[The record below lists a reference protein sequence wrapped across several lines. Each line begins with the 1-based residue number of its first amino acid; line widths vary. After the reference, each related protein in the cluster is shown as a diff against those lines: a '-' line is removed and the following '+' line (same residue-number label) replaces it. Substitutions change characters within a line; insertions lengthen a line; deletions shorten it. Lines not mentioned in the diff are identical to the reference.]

1 MTPGNE
7 STNLNLKVG
16 HRTSTKIKND
26 GDCVY
31 MASPGNTGRTCFDGT
46 RRRDMCKFVARRG
59 QSRKEKEKRERK
71 RKRKKRERK
80 RKKGKKQVIHTS
92 ENLQEDID
100 AEGRYPDHEFQIDG
114 LDEGE
119 IRTWWNGF
127 NKTSWS
133 WTQNCCQT
141 VVDGLRIGGS
151 DGKLSWAS
159 WTFYKVTA
167 LWTPRRLTGYCEAL
181 VN

>member
-1 MTPGNE
+1 MELEDETYVSLWPGE
-7 STNLNLKVG
+7 GKAG
-16 HRTSTKIKND
+16 KKKKK
-26 GDCVY
+26 GK
-31 MASPGNTGRTCFDGT
+31 G
-46 RRRDMCKFVARRG
+46 
-59 QSRKEKEKRERK
+59 KEKEKKGKEK
-71 RKRKKRERK
+71 E
-80 RKKGKKQVIHTS
+80 KKGKKQVIHTS

-141 VVDGLRIGGS
+141 VVDGLRVGGS